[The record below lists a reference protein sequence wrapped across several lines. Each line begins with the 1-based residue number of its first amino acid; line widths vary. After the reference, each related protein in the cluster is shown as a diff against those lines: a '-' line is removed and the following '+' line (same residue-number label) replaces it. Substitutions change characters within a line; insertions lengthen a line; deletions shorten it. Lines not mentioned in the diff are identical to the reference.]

1 MPDNIENS
9 KVSVKTLVIV
19 GFFIASGCISGTI
32 AWMTVVHANERVE
45 YINDRLDKITK
56 RNAEAVKEV
65 ADRVTVLELP
75 NSDK

>member
-1 MPDNIENS
+1 MADIEQS
-9 KVSVKTLVIV
+9 HVSVKTLVIIL
-19 GFFIASGCISGTI
+19 FFVISGAISGTI

-56 RNAEAVKEV
+56 RNGEAIKQNS
-65 ADRVTVLELP
+65 DRISTLELP

>member
-1 MPDNIENS
+1 MADIEHS
-9 KVSVKTLVIV
+9 HVSIKTLVIV
-19 GFFIASGCISGTI
+19 GFFIASGCVSGTI

-56 RNAEAVKEV
+56 RNAESIKTNSS
-65 ADRVTVLELP
+65 RISILELP